1 VIADLDVALLFG
13 LANSAHCAGMCGPF
27 AVAASGGAARLSAF
41 LAGKAFAYVF
51 LGAVAG
57 AIGGGLSATSATLGA
72 WIGALTGALMVAAGL
87 LAMARAGRGVVG
99 ADLGVRL
106 LRRLPAGAG
115 PFTLGVITGALPCGV
130 LALAVLRAL
139 AQPSA
144 AHGAGFM
151 LAFATG
157 TAPSL
162 VVAALTGR
170 GLLARLGPRR
180 AAFAGGALLVLAGAL
195 ALMRASHVGSHEGC
209 PACSS

>member
-1 VIADLDVALLFG
+1 MIADADLALLFG

-27 AVAASGGAARLSAF
+27 AVAAAGGPGRLATF
-41 LAGKAFAYVF
+41 LGGKAFAYLF
-51 LGAVAG
+51 LGALAGSLGGSLAAGSEVAV
-57 AIGGGLSATSATLGA
+57 AWLG
-72 WIGALTGALMVAAGL
+72 WLTGALMVGAGV
-87 LAMARAGRGVVG
+87 LAIVRAGRGRLG

-106 LRRLPAGAG
+106 LRRLPRGPG

-130 LALAVLRAL
+130 LGLAVLRAL
-139 AQPSA
+139 AQPTA

-151 LAFATG
+151 LAFALG

-180 AAFAGGALLVLAGAL
+180 AAFAGGALLLLAGTL
-195 ALMRASHVGSHEGC
+195 ALLRAAHPGTHEGC
-209 PACSS
+209 LACSF